1 MTRHI
6 TTHNAMAP
14 TGICDDP
21 RYATLALANRERY
34 AKAEPFPHIA
44 FDNFLDKRL
53 ALALAKS
60 FPGIE
65 DEIGWVINDHN
76 NAQKKLQHDET
87 KLPLLIRQMLR
98 EFNSRQFVLF
108 VETLTGI
115 ESLLADP
122 YFVGGGAHI
131 AGRGGY
137 LKVHADFNWHHKLQ
151 AHRRVNALLYLNE
164 DWDEEWGGAFELWD
178 KQMTTRVKSIYPVM
192 NRLVVFSTTTDANH
206 GHPTPLQ
213 TPAGVCRKTLNIY
226 YYTTHR
232 DDGYLTDPHFTLY
245 KPEASSFATQISQQY
260 KESGLG
266 TEKK

>member
-6 TTHNAMAP
+6 TKINAMAP
-14 TGICDDP
+14 TGIFDEP
-21 RYATLALANRERY
+21 KYAALALTSRERY

-44 FDNFLDKRL
+44 FDNFLDEGL

-60 FPGIE
+60 FPGPE
-65 DEIGWVINDHN
+65 DEIDWVINDHN

-87 KLPLLIRQMLR
+87 KLPFLLRQMLR

-115 ESLLADP
+115 ESLLPDP

-164 DWDEEWGGAFELWD
+164 GWNEEWGGAFELWD
-178 KQMTTRVKSIYPVM
+178 KQMTKRVKSIYPIL

-213 TPAGVCRKTLNIY
+213 TPPGVCRKTLNIF

-245 KPEASSFATQISQQY
+245 KPEASSFAMDIGQGY
-260 KESGLG
+260 KKAGRA
-266 TEKK
+266 TKRK